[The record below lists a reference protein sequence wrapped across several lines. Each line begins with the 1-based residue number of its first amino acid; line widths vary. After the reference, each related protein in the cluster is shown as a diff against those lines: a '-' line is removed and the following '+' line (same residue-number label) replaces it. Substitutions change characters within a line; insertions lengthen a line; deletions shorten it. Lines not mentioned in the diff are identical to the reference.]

1 MNIFKLNEKD
11 FNKKIDEIFNNIAKD
26 TLKEEL
32 IECGLKIKEGFNMD
46 KEDIEQMQISP
57 ITVIQLERIL
67 NYLVQ
72 NEEYSAVFNDFEI
85 KYHDYYEGENEMVE
99 MFTICRKKVK

>member
-1 MNIFKLNEKD
+1 MSEADKLFEELGLIK
-11 FNKKIDEIFNNIAKD
+11 
-26 TLKEEL
+26 EL
-32 IECGLKIKEGFNMD
+32 IESSLKIKEGFNMD
-46 KEDIEQMQISP
+46 KENIEQMQISP

-72 NEEYSAVFNDFEI
+72 NEEYSAVFSDFEI

-99 MFTICRKKVK
+99 MFTICRKKAK

>member
-1 MNIFKLNEKD
+1 MNIFKYNGKD
-11 FNKKIDEIFNNIAKD
+11 FDEKINEIFDNISND
-26 TLKEEL
+26 DLKEEL
-32 IECGLKIKEGFNMD
+32 IECSLKIKEDFNMD

>member
-1 MNIFKLNEKD
+1 MSEADKLFEELGLIK
-11 FNKKIDEIFNNIAKD
+11 
-26 TLKEEL
+26 EL
-32 IECGLKIKEGFNMD
+32 IESGLKIKEDFNMN
-46 KEDIEQMQISP
+46 KENIEQMQISP

-72 NEEYSAVFNDFEI
+72 NEEYSAVFSDFEI
-85 KYHDYYEGENEMVE
+85 NYEGENEMVE